1 MKIYIDFD
9 GVILNTTPHIFD
21 EWLDNNDDI
30 NIKELEKIEYIKG
43 RNWHKILR
51 EASVIDDAISVLKD
65 MDIKNT
71 AILTKVHSLENEGTE
86 KIRFLRENGVKL
98 DVVLVPY
105 PLKKTDVV
113 EASGNILIDDTVHN
127 LDDWN
132 RCGGE
137 CIFFNQ
143 NDFDVDE
150 WHSLNLKYPK
160 IKTLKNINTFIKK
173 R

>member
-65 MDIKNT
+65 MDINNT

-132 RCGGE
+132 KCGGE

>member
-9 GVILNTTPHIFD
+9 GVVLNTTPHIFD
-21 EWLDNNDDI
+21 EWLDVNDDI

-65 MDIKNT
+65 MDVKNT

-86 KIRFLRENGVKL
+86 KIRFLREMGVKL
-98 DVVLVPY
+98 EVILVPY
-105 PLKKTDVV
+105 PLKKTEVV
-113 EASGNILIDDTVHN
+113 NASGNVLIDDTIHN
-127 LDDWN
+127 LDDWSK
-132 RCGGE
+132 CGGK

>member
-9 GVILNTTPHIFD
+9 GVILNTTMHIFD

-51 EASVIDDAISVLKD
+51 ESSVIDDAISVLKG
-65 MDIKNT
+65 MDINNT

-98 DVVLVPY
+98 EVILVPY

-113 EASGNILIDDTVHN
+113 EAKDNILIDDTVHN
-127 LDDWN
+127 LDDWYK
-132 RCGGE
+132 CGGE
-137 CIFFNQ
+137 SIFFNQ
-143 NDFDVDE
+143 NDFDIDE
-150 WHSLNLKYPK
+150 WHSLNFKYPK
-160 IKTLKNINTFIKK
+160 IKTLKNNTAIIKK

>member
-43 RNWHKILR
+43 RNWHNILR

-132 RCGGE
+132 KCGGE

>member
-132 RCGGE
+132 KCGGE

-150 WHSLNLKYPK
+150 WYSLNLKYPK

>member
-9 GVILNTTPHIFD
+9 GVILNTTPQIFD

-30 NIKELEKIEYIKG
+30 NIKELEKIEYIKC

-51 EASVIDDAISVLKD
+51 ESMVIDDAISVLKN
-65 MDIKNT
+65 MDVKNT
-71 AILTKVHSLENEGTE
+71 AILTKVHSLENEGAE
-86 KIRFLRENGVKL
+86 KIRFLREMGVKL
-98 DVVLVPY
+98 EVILVPY
-105 PLKKTDVV
+105 PLKKTEVV
-113 EASGNILIDDTVHN
+113 NANGNVLIDDTIHN
-127 LDDWN
+127 LDDWSK
-132 RCGGE
+132 CGGK

-160 IKTLKNINTFIKK
+160 IKTLKNINTIINRK
-173 R
+173 

>member
-98 DVVLVPY
+98 DVILVPY

-132 RCGGE
+132 KCGGE

>member
-132 RCGGE
+132 KCGGE